1 MLSARSPRV
10 CRRRS
15 AISSAARFVNVTAQ
29 MRAGAMLAVDIRCW
43 ILAMRQNVLPAP
55 GPATTSTGPRGA
67 SMARRCCGSGSKFTT
82 LDLSVHSPP
91 MPKETAVIVGAGPI
105 GLACAISAKRRGIDP
120 LVIDAGALANSI
132 VHYPIG
138 MTFFTTP
145 ERLEIGNHPL
155 VCAGAKATREEAL
168 KYYRGVPRAD
178 ALRVRTYTKLVSAR
192 EVETRLGREPI
203 TWDRLVLAT
212 GYFDHPNHLGV
223 PREEL
228 PHVHHYFDE
237 AHLSY
242 GLDVVV
248 IGGKNSAVE
257 AALQLFRAGART
269 TIVYRGSEWPKSVKY
284 WLRPDLEN
292 RIKAGEI
299 AARLGAQVVEITP
312 RDVRIRGPKGEERIP
327 ADRVYPL
334 IGFHPD
340 LELFRKIGIAFDAES
355 GRPRIDPETLE
366 TSVAGV
372 HVAGSVIAGNKISE
386 VFIENGRFDGEK
398 IFRSESG
405 RPRIDPETLETS
417 VAGVHV
423 AGSVIAG
430 NKISEI
436 FIENGRFD
444 GEKIFGSP
452 AERAKA
458 GELYQGIRRETGE

>member
-1 MLSARSPRV
+1 
-10 CRRRS
+10 
-15 AISSAARFVNVTAQ
+15 
-29 MRAGAMLAVDIRCW
+29 
-43 ILAMRQNVLPAP
+43 
-55 GPATTSTGPRGA
+55 
-67 SMARRCCGSGSKFTT
+67 
-82 LDLSVHSPP
+82 
-91 MPKETAVIVGAGPI
+91 MPETVIVGAGPI

-120 LVIDAGALANSI
+120 LVIDAGAVANSI
-132 VHYPIG
+132 VRYPIN

-168 KYYRGVPRAD
+168 KYYRGVARAEGI
-178 ALRVRTYTKLVSAR
+178 RVKTYTKLVGAR

-203 TWDRLVLAT
+203 SWGKLVLAT
-212 GYFDHPNHLGV
+212 GYFDHPNRLGV
-223 PREEL
+223 PGEDL

-242 GLDVVV
+242 GRDAVV

-269 TIVYRGSEWPKSVKY
+269 TIIYRGTTWPKSVKY

-299 AARLGAQVVEITP
+299 AARLGSQVVEITP
-312 RDVRIRGPKGEERIP
+312 RDVLVRGGLGNEERIP

-340 LELFRKIGIAFDAES
+340 LALFERLGIAFDRES
-355 GRPRIDPETLE
+355 GRPEVNPETLE
-366 TSVAGV
+366 TSVPAV
-372 HVAGSVIAGNKISE
+372 YVAGSV
-386 VFIENGRFDGEK
+386 
-398 IFRSESG
+398 
-405 RPRIDPETLETS
+405 T
-417 VAGVHV
+417 
-423 AGSVIAG
+423 AG

-444 GEKIFGSP
+444 GEKIFGTV
-452 AERAKA
+452 AERQQAR
-458 GELYQGIRRETGE
+458 ERYLGIKRETGE